1 MHVHVIPRVCGDIP
15 GDLIYD
21 MMEKADLH
29 PSIANK
35 NTASRGGDGLGE

>member
-1 MHVHVIPRVCGDIP
+1 MIPRVCGDIP

-21 MMEKADLH
+21 MIEEADLH

-35 NTASRGGDGLGE
+35 NTASRGGDSLGE